1 MIMEF
6 QVKGMHCASCAAN
19 IEKKL
24 KKLDGVQSV
33 AVNYATTSAVI
44 EGTAA
49 IEKIKETVTAMGY
62 TLVEKTE
69 DKTAT
74 FFVKGMDSPHCENI
88 VRTTLEKTIGVKKI
102 ETSFTTQIAKIDYN
116 PAMTS
121 IDALKKTINSGGY
134 EATEKQIESQEKKE
148 INEYK
153 TKVAI
158 GAVFSIPLLILAMGG
173 LVGITFP
180 EIITANMFF
189 IQFLL
194 CLPPMYAGRE
204 FFVRGAQGIMN
215 KMPTMDSLVG
225 IGVGAAFLYS
235 AAVTFAGIG
244 GEPYYE
250 IAAVVATFILLGRF
264 LEARARGSASEAI
277 KKLMSLAPKTALV
290 IRNKKEVEIPI
301 EQVIVGDLVI
311 VKPGEKIA
319 VDGTV
324 VSGESAVDESMVTG
338 ESMPAT
344 KRKGDAVI
352 AGTINKE
359 GTLTF
364 KATKVG
370 KETLLSQIIKLVEQ
384 AQNSKPPI
392 QKLVDQISAVF
403 VPVVAVLAV
412 AVFLYWY
419 FIAGQSFLFALTI
432 FITILII
439 ACPCALGLATPTAI
453 IMGTGKGAESGI
465 LIKNA
470 AALETAKKV
479 NAVIFDKTGTLT
491 KGEPE
496 VIDVYSIGEKRNSIL
511 SLAASAESR
520 SEHPLA
526 EAIVLKARGEK
537 IQVIEPTNFKA
548 VSGKGITASVK
559 GKKILVGSPSLMK
572 ELKIS
577 VKGFEES
584 LDETEENGRTGVFV
598 CRNGKAIGLIS
609 IADAVKETSKE
620 AVEKLKQMNIDVYMI
635 TGDNERTAKA
645 IASQVGI
652 INANVLAHVL
662 PQDKAT
668 KVKELQQRG
677 KIVAMVGDGIND
689 SPALAQSDLGIAMG
703 NGTDVAMESGQIVL
717 VKSDVRDVAN
727 AIDLSKY
734 TVSKIKQNLLWAFGY
749 NVVLIP
755 VAAGAL
761 YPFTGMLLNPLLA
774 GVAMALSSV
783 SVVSNA
789 LTMKA
794 YPKRTIIDKLI
805 FPN

>member
-1 MIMEF
+1 MATTEF
-6 QVKGMHCASCAAN
+6 EVSGMHCASCAAN

-24 KKLDGVQSV
+24 KKLEGVQS
-33 AVNYATTSAVI
+33 ATVNYATRNAVI
-44 EGTAA
+44 DSTAPV
-49 IEKIKETVTAMGY
+49 EKIKETITAMGY
-62 TLVEKTE
+62 TLIEKTAE
-69 DKTAT
+69 
-74 FFVKGMDSPHCENI
+74 S
-88 VRTTLEKTIGVKKI
+88 
-102 ETSFTTQIAKIDYN
+102 
-116 PAMTS
+116 
-121 IDALKKTINSGGY
+121 
-134 EATEKQIESQEKKE
+134 EKQSAKADETE
-148 INEYK
+148 IGEYK

-158 GAVFSIPLLILAMGG
+158 GAVFSIPLLVLAMGG

-180 EIITANMFF
+180 EIIAKNMLY

-204 FFVRGAQGIMN
+204 FFVRGAKGIIN
-215 KMPTMDSLVG
+215 KMPTMDTLVG

-235 AAVTFAGIG
+235 AAATFAGIG
-244 GEPYYE
+244 SEAYYE

-264 LEARARGSASEAI
+264 LEARARGRASEAI
-277 KKLMSLAPKTALV
+277 KKLMGLAPKTALV
-290 IRNKKEVEIPI
+290 IRNKKEIEIPI

-311 VKPGEKIA
+311 VKPGEKIP

-352 AGTINKE
+352 AGTINKH

-403 VPVVAVLAV
+403 VPVVAVIAL

-419 FIAGQSFLFALTI
+419 LIAGQSFLFSLTI

-453 IMGTGKGAESGI
+453 IMGTGKGAERGI

-470 AALETAKKV
+470 ASLETAKKV
-479 NAVIFDKTGTLT
+479 NTVIFDKTGTLT

-496 VIDVYSIGEKRNSIL
+496 VIDVYTLGEKRTTVL
-511 SLAASAESR
+511 SFAASAESR

-537 IQVIEPTNFKA
+537 IQVIEPVNFKA
-548 VSGKGITASVK
+548 ISGKGITASVK
-559 GKKILVGSPSLMK
+559 GKTVTVGSPSLMK

-577 VKGFEES
+577 TKGFEEA
-584 LDETEENGRTGVFV
+584 LDETEENGRTGVYV
-598 CRNGKAIGLIS
+598 IVNKKAIGLIS

-620 AVEKLKQMNIDVYMI
+620 AVTKLNEMGISVYMI

-645 IASQVGI
+645 IAQQVGI
-652 INANVLAHVL
+652 LPSNVLAHVL
-662 PQDKAT
+662 PQDKAA

-677 KIVAMVGDGIND
+677 KVVAMVGDGIND

-703 NGTDVAMESGQIVL
+703 SGTDVAMESGQIVL

-749 NVVLIP
+749 NIVLIP
-755 VAAGAL
+755 VAAGVF

-789 LTMKA
+789 LTMKG